1 MKKGYYTATTARG
14 VEFYGEILDN
24 SEIEVLSPIEFL
36 DELKLNRLDDDQE
49 IFTFFDATSLHI
61 LEEIEKQYGIRS

>member
-1 MKKGYYTATTARG
+1 MRKGYYTATTARG
-14 VEFYGEILDN
+14 VEFYGEILDS

-36 DELKLNRLDDDQE
+36 DELNHLDDDQE